1 MQHREVQNHESNQFK
16 SYFKNGIRILKGGVA
31 SGMLNIINIKHTLR
45 YIKQHEN
52 RLSLFT

>member
-31 SGMLNIINIKHTLR
+31 SGMLNIMYILNIH
-45 YIKQHEN
+45 
-52 RLSLFT
+52 